1 MTLAILVVIS
11 VVQSIF
17 GVGVLLF
24 GTPIFLLLG
33 YTFFETL
40 VFLLPVSIVIS
51 TMTLLQN
58 SKIETERKSYFV
70 LVISI
75 IAGTY
80 FAIEKIQ
87 DWMVLIIALIL
98 IMTCIANFVNS
109 EKINNR
115 FMGNKRLAFSFIGL
129 IHGTTNQGGALLL
142 WFFNGQYND
151 KAYVR
156 SNIAVAYGIMACFQL
171 ITLLLIDFGAVI
183 NIFNWK
189 NLAIPI
195 VSFLIGSYIFKSVSA
210 ESYRTLSNIFIGIFG
225 ACLLYKYIAT

>member
-70 LVISI
+70 LVTSI

-115 FMGNKRLAFSFIGL
+115 FMGNKSLAFSFIGL

-142 WFFNGQYND
+142 WFFNGQYSD

-156 SNIAVAYGIMACFQL
+156 SNIAVAYGIMASFQL

-183 NIFNWK
+183 EIFNWK

-195 VSFLIGSYIFKSVSA
+195 VSFLIGSYFFKSISA

-225 ACLLYKYIAT
+225 ACLLYKYIET

>member
-70 LVISI
+70 LVTSI

-115 FMGNKRLAFSFIGL
+115 FMGNKSLAFSFIGL

-183 NIFNWK
+183 EIFNWK

-195 VSFLIGSYIFKSVSA
+195 VSFLIGSYVFISVSA

>member
-70 LVISI
+70 LVTSI

-115 FMGNKRLAFSFIGL
+115 FMGNKSLAFSFIGL

-183 NIFNWK
+183 DIFNWK

-195 VSFLIGSYIFKSVSA
+195 VSFLIGSYVFISVSA